1 MSGLASND
9 SSARAAIV
17 EALRVGAP
25 GALDDEG
32 RRVFVDGGTNI
43 VLADLGM
50 DSLGEMEFCIAIE
63 LRTGVTL
70 LPSDLAE
77 LGTTDAVERRIREKL
92 DETRSGN
99 GTGQRP

>member
-1 MSGLASND
+1 MLILVRHGRTAANAQGLLQGRLD
-9 SSARAAIV
+9 Q
-17 EALRVGAP
+17 P
-25 GALDDEG
+25 LDDEG